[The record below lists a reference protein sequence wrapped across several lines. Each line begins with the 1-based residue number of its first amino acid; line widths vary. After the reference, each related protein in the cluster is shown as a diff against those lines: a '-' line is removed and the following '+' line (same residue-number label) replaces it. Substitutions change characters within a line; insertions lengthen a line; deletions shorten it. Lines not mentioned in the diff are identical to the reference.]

1 MIDTRPTRNLALE
14 LVRVTESAALAAGR
28 QMGRG
33 NKIAADKAAVDAMRL
48 ILNTIDMDGVIVIGE
63 GEKDEA
69 PMLYNGE
76 HLGTGKPPKVD
87 IAVDPIDGTRPLA
100 FGLPNSIAT
109 VALAPRG
116 SMFNPG
122 PIVYMHKIAVGP
134 EAKDAIDI
142 NAPVA
147 DNLKNI
153 AKALGEDVEDLTVV
167 VLDRPRHAQLINEIR
182 ACNARIRLIP
192 DGDVAGALMVTLP
205 ESGIDVLMGIG
216 GTPEGV
222 LAATALR
229 CAGGN
234 IQGKLY
240 ARTPEEAQFAKD
252 QGYDL
257 EKVLTINDLVSS
269 DDIFF
274 AITGITKG
282 DLLDGV
288 DYYANGAR
296 TDSLVMRGLTG
307 TVRRI
312 ISNHKLEKLS
322 LISEIQY

>member
-134 EAKDAIDI
+134 KAKDAIDI